1 MPAHASGTHG
11 LSTPPTYRRNCP
23 MEYAFDVI
31 PGTAIHP
38 LVMAHIPQIVE
49 RVHMAYAAHHSQQSV
64 IPVSPFLRFPHHPRA
79 RIIPAPAYLGEPF
92 NVAGLKWVASFPDN
106 IQHNVPRASAVLVL
120 NDPQTGYPYAVLE
133 GSIISAARTA
143 ASAVLAAQGL
153 RYHDRRVTR
162 LGFLGTGLIARYIY
176 TFFHGMDWDIAQVGC
191 SDAQRTYAEQFAAMV
206 CAAGQPDVTVYDRA
220 EDVLRVCDVTVIA
233 TTAAT
238 PHIHTED
245 VLASN
250 PLFLHIS
257 LRDLAPDLI
266 EQAQNIV
273 DDVDHVLQA

>member
-1 MPAHASGTHG
+1 MDYT
-11 LSTPPTYRRNCP
+11 
-23 MEYAFDVI
+23 FDVI
-31 PGTAIHP
+31 PGTAIYP
-38 LVMAHIPQIVE
+38 LVMDHIPQIVE
-49 RVHMAYAAHHSQQSV
+49 RVHMAYAAHHDQQTV
-64 IPVSPFLRFPHHPRA
+64 IPASPFLRFPHHPRA
-79 RIIPAPAYLGEPF
+79 RIIPAPAYLGAPF
-92 NVAGLKWVASFPDN
+92 DVAGLKWVASFPDN

-120 NDPQTGYPYAVLE
+120 NDPDTGYRYAVLE

-143 ASAVLAAQGL
+143 ASAVLAAQAL
-153 RYHDRRVTR
+153 RYYDRRVTR

-176 TFFHGMDWDIAQVGC
+176 TFFHGMGWDIAEVIC
-191 SDAQRTYAEQFAAMV
+191 ADAQRTYAEQFAAMV

-238 PHIHTED
+238 PHIHTAD
-245 VLASN
+245 VLAYN